1 MKLYFALIGK
11 MISLNC
17 IPDYLSLI
25 SPCRQLC
32 VALIQKSYRMV
43 DKSNNYIS
51 LFQQYQMKKLKRQ
64 AEFSRTKT
72 KPQKEL

>member
-1 MKLYFALIGK
+1 MRLYFALIGK

-32 VALIQKSYRMV
+32 IALIQKSYRMV
-43 DKSNNYIS
+43 EKSDYYIS
-51 LFQQYQMKKLKRQ
+51 LFQQYQMKKI
-64 AEFSRTKT
+64 KT
-72 KPQKEL
+72 SG

>member
-1 MKLYFALIGK
+1 MRLYFAFIGEI
-11 MISLNC
+11 ISLKC

-32 VALIQKSYRMV
+32 VALIQKSCRMV
-43 DKSNNYIS
+43 EKSDYYIS